1 MTARIL
7 PLDTD
12 PHRAVQALLPWW
24 LNDTLAPQERAAVQ
38 AHLAD
43 CAACRAALEFEHELQ
58 AAETLV
64 TLEDAGPPGAQDLE
78 PAWAAMAQRL
88 AAVPAEP
95 QAALPIDQPLPPTQ
109 RPRPAAAS
117 PVSGWWRVIALAQAA
132 ALVLLVGALL
142 WPTAMPDDRYRAL
155 GNAPAT
161 AAADS
166 AALLVRF
173 RPEAS
178 ERALRD
184 ALRDSGTRLV
194 GGPTVTDAYLL
205 AAAPGHEAQALQR
218 LRAHAAVQ
226 LAESLQPGSTR

>member
-78 PAWAAMAQRL
+78 PAWAAMA
-88 AAVPAEP
+88 
-95 QAALPIDQPLPPTQ
+95 IDQPLPPTQ

-194 GGPTVTDAYLL
+194 GGPTVTVAYLL

>member
-1 MTARIL
+1 MTARIV

-24 LNDTLAPQERAAVQ
+24 LNDTLPPQERAAVQ

-58 AAETLV
+58 ATETMV

-88 AAVPAEP
+88 GALATEP
-95 QAALPIDQPLPPTQ
+95 PAALPVDQPLPSTQ
-109 RPRPAAAS
+109 RPRPAAS
-117 PVSGWWRVIALAQAA
+117 PVSAGWRVIALAQAA

-142 WPTAMPDDRYRAL
+142 WPAATPDDRYRAL
-155 GNAPAT
+155 GNAPA
-161 AAADS
+161 ASADS

-178 ERALRD
+178 ERELRD